1 MHHAFRL
8 SEPGSPEI
16 TVDHSQ
22 LTGLRVS
29 VAGERLPRLRQGGR
43 PAFTIPMADG
53 TTRQI
58 SIGGQLTGLQVYV
71 DDGTTIALERKLS
84 LWELVLVVLPIGLL
98 GVAGLAG
105 GLTGLIAIGA
115 NLRLVRM
122 PWSPVVRVVA
132 MIVSL
137 LLALAASVLVA
148 AVMSRFPV
156 AP

>member
-1 MHHAFRL
+1 M
-8 SEPGSPEI
+8 
-16 TVDHSQ
+16 
-22 LTGLRVS
+22 S

-71 DDGTTIALERKLS
+71 DDGTTIPLERKLQ
-84 LWELVLVVLPIGLL
+84 PL
-98 GVAGLAG
+98 GARPGRPADRPPRRG
-105 GLTGLIAIGA
+105 RAEPADSAGLIAIGA

-122 PWSPVVRVVA
+122 PWPPAVRLVA
-132 MIVSL
+132 LIVSL
-137 LLALAASVLVA
+137 LVALAASVVLANLV
-148 AVMSRFPV
+148 SRFPV

>member
-1 MHHAFRL
+1 MHHVFRL
-8 SEPGSPEI
+8 PAPGSPEI
-16 TVDHSQ
+16 EVDHSQ

-29 VAGERLPRLRQGGR
+29 VAGQRLPRLRQGGR

-53 TTRQI
+53 TTRQV
-58 SIGGQLTGLQVYV
+58 SFGGQLTGLQVYV
-71 DDGTTIALERKLS
+71 DDGTTIPLERKLT

-115 NLRLVRM
+115 NLRLVRL
-122 PWSPVVRVVA
+122 PWPPGVRVVA

-137 LLALAASVLVA
+137 LLALAASIVVA
-148 AVMSRFPV
+148 ALASRLPV

>member
-1 MHHAFRL
+1 MRHTFRL
-8 SEPGSPEI
+8 PVSGSPDI
-16 TVDHSQ
+16 DVDHSQ

-29 VAGERLPRLRQGGR
+29 VAGERLARLRQGGR
-43 PAFTIPMADG
+43 PAFMIPMADG

-71 DDGTTIALERKLS
+71 DDGTTIPLERKLT

-98 GVAGLAG
+98 GVAGLSG
-105 GLTGLIAIGA
+105 GLAGLIAIGA

-122 PWSPVVRVVA
+122 PWPPAVRLVA
-132 MIVSL
+132 LIVSL
-137 LLALAASVLVA
+137 LVALAASVVLA
-148 AVMSRFPV
+148 NLASRLPV